1 MGFFNLPVSTGLNF
15 IEEGAFIG
23 AKAQWYDTIN
33 FGISDTGY
41 NSPNLPLLDN
51 VDFGISD
58 TGYNSPNLP
67 LSDNVDFGIS
77 DTGYNSPNLPLL
89 GQITNSDNVDLT
101 ITESVTT

>member
-1 MGFFNLPVSTGLNF
+1 MGFFNLPLSTGLNF

-41 NSPNLPLLDN
+41 NSPNLPLL
-51 VDFGISD
+51 
-58 TGYNSPNLP
+58 
-67 LSDNVDFGIS
+67 
-77 DTGYNSPNLPLL
+77 

>member
-33 FGISDTGY
+33 
-41 NSPNLPLLDN
+41 
-51 VDFGISD
+51 FGISD

>member
-1 MGFFNLPVSTGLNF
+1 MGFFNLPLSTGLNF

-41 NSPNLPLLDN
+41 NSPNLPLLGQVVN
-51 VDFGISD
+51 
-58 TGYNSPNLP
+58 
-67 LSDNVDFGIS
+67 SDNTSIQLT

-89 GQITNSDNVDLT
+89 GQVVNSDNVDLT

>member
-67 LSDNVDFGIS
+67 L
-77 DTGYNSPNLPLL
+77 L